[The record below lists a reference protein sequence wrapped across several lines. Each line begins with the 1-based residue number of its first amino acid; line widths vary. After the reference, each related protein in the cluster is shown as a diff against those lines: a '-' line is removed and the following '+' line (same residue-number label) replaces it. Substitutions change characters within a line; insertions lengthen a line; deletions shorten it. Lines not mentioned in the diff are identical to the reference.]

1 MAQIET
7 WFDQDLKKPVTVHH
21 IPGNVFSQDKM
32 ANLIGINILDNG
44 SVASVS
50 GTVGG
55 FAVRPD
61 GSTIILTGGTLTG
74 NKASIT
80 LPQAVY
86 AFPGMISVVIKVTD
100 GETVTTVGA
109 ITAIVYRSRTD
120 VYVDPGSIM
129 PDIQTIID
137 MINATQAH
145 SPKIENYIWYIWDA
159 DEETWVST
167 GIDARGIQ
175 GIKGDKG
182 DTGAKGEKG
191 DKGDAF
197 EYSDFTPE
205 QLAALKGEK
214 GDHGDPAPLATIAE
228 AVNDWMDQNITED
241 PTVIIDKGLVVPGAA
256 ADSKTT
262 GDFLRAVGETAGLTE
277 DARQALLA
285 CFENVA
291 WANANGQSYYNAL
304 RNALYAV
311 KGIVLSSYSLA
322 IYNTGNS
329 ARVKATTIPSGLE
342 VTWASSDTSVVSVD
356 SSGMIL
362 AVGYGNAVVTASSG
376 GFTASCYVLVSQIS
390 VVSISAVYTQS
401 EIVFENTPIDDLKSD
416 LVVTATMSDSSQVT
430 VPASNYSLSG
440 TLTAGTSLVTVSY
453 GGQTTTFNVTVT
465 EAEAFVT
472 SGLVAYWDGINN
484 TGSGHD
490 STATTWVDIV
500 GGYDLEK
507 TGSGTSWN
515 ADSVQFAGTNMSGY
529 YRSSYWNYLENSTI
543 EIVLAPDSSS
553 TMCITAIER
562 SDYNVDGY
570 ADTYDSRR
578 FSLFSDNSIG
588 FFARRGNSYTNPVT
602 GGITGI
608 RKLVAVYNGF
618 DVVKAF
624 ANNTQLSVGSNSH
637 SFTFTGNRQLR
648 VGDQSIIPSDIRYY
662 PFSGKIYAIR
672 VYNRALTDAEITKN
686 FNYDNARFS
695 LGVE

>member
-86 AFPGMISVVIKVTD
+86 AFPGMISVVIKLTD

-182 DTGAKGEKG
+182 DTGAKGDKG

-214 GDHGDPAPLATIAE
+214 GDQGDPAPLATVAE

-241 PTVIIDKGLVVPGAA
+241 PTVVIDKGLMVPNAA
-256 ADSKTT
+256 ADAKTT

-277 DARQALLA
+277 EARQALLA

-304 RNALYAV
+304 RDALYTV
-311 KGIVLSSYSLA
+311 KGIVLSSYSLQ
-322 IYNTGNS
+322 ISNTGSS
-329 ARVKATTIPSGLE
+329 ARVRATTIPNGSD
-342 VTWASSDTSVVSVD
+342 VIWASSDSSVATVD
-356 SSGMIL
+356 SSGMIM
-362 AVGYGNAVVTASSG
+362 AVDYGNAVITATSGGVTAS
-376 GFTASCYVLVSQIS
+376 CHVLVSQLS
-390 VVSISAVYTQS
+390 VVSISAVFTQS
-401 EIVFENTPIDDLKSD
+401 EIVFEDTPVDNLKSW
-416 LVVTATMSDSSQVT
+416 LVVTAMMSDSTQVT

-440 TLTAGTSLVTVSY
+440 TLTAGTSLGTVSY
-453 GGQTTTFNVTVT
+453 GGETTTFNVYVT
-465 EAEAFVT
+465 EADAYVT
-472 SGLVAYWDGINN
+472 DGLIAYWDGINN
-484 TGSGHD
+484 TGNGHD
-490 STATTWVDIV
+490 SNATTWVDLI
-500 GGYDLEK
+500 GGYDLTK
-507 TGSGTSWN
+507 IGNGTSWN
-515 ADSVQFAGTNMSGY
+515 ADSAQFSGTNGSGY
-529 YRSSYWNYLENSTI
+529 YRDYYWEYPQQATI
-543 EIVLAPDSSS
+543 EIVLEPESTS
-553 TMCITAIER
+553 TMCITAIEK
-562 SDYNVDGY
+562 SANTVDGY
-570 ADTYDSRR
+570 SDTYDTRR
-578 FSLFSDNSIG
+578 FALFSDNTIG
-588 FFARRGNSYTNPVT
+588 FCGRRANSYTNPVT
-602 GGITGI
+602 GGLTGI
-608 RKLVAVYNGF
+608 RKLVVTYNDF
-618 DVVKAF
+618 YVAKAF
-624 ANNTQLSVGSNSH
+624 ANNIQLSVGSNSH
-637 SFTFTGNRQLR
+637 SLTYINNKRLM
-648 VGDQSIIPSDIRYY
+648 VGDQSLSASDNRHY
-662 PFSGKIYAIR
+662 PYEGKIYALR
-672 VYNRALTDAEITKN
+672 VYNRILTDAEITKN